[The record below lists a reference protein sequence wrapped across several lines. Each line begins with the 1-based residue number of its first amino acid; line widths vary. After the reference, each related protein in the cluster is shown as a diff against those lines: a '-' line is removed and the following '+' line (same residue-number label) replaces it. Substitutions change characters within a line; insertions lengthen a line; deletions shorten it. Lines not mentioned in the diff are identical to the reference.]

1 MPSMI
6 SIRPSLRRRLISLL
20 LAVSA
25 ATMLPAKEVLSLAGE
40 WRLVLGG
47 PVPTFPQA
55 ALPAVAFDDRIVLPA
70 TTETAGKGPRNDARE
85 TWNLTRIR
93 KYEGPVWYE
102 REVDIPAAW
111 AGKRLEL
118 LLERT
123 KYSQVW
129 FDRQP
134 MGAQALFGSPQ
145 VRRLGPAVPGRHR
158 ITVLVDNRSERWP
171 AKGWDAHQ
179 NSDAT
184 QTNWNG
190 IIGRIELCALDPV
203 ALSSVMITP
212 QVADASFRVRVT
224 VDNTTG
230 QDASG
235 ELTVSAVSTNHSGA
249 PHVPTP
255 VVVPVHLAAASNGTI
270 EAVLSL
276 GEGARRWD
284 EFEPNLYTITVIL
297 NTPAGRDQRSID
309 TGLREFLGTSGQ
321 FTINGRITFLRGKH
335 DACVFPLTG
344 HPPMDVDGWLAY
356 LGTLKTWGIN
366 HLRCH
371 TWIPPEAAFIAADR
385 LGMYVQ
391 PELPFW
397 GILNQQ
403 IRDGLMPEAEA
414 LLAHLGNHP
423 SFVMLSLGNELQ
435 GDRRMMS
442 EMIGILRRQDPSR
455 LYADGSNTIHWDAR
469 EQPHNN
475 WRTAAT
481 VPVNGQQVRVRGS
494 FGGQFADQGIVQT
507 GDGSTRDDYREA
519 LVGATMPLVAHET
532 GQFGIFPDLREIPR
546 YTGVV
551 QARNFEQYRETL
563 VRKGMIDQADD
574 FLRASGAL
582 AADLYKEDQER
593 YLRTPGFGGFQVLD
607 LQDFP
612 GQGTALVGL
621 LNALMEDKGVTTPAS
636 WRRACAPVTVLARFD
651 RCIWTTAQHYVADL
665 ELAHYGAADWTNVS
679 TEWSLVD
686 AVGHVVARG
695 TFAAARLA
703 QGKLHSLGR
712 VEVPL
717 AGITVPSRLELRVET
732 RAGAGG
738 RHDGQPSLDHTE
750 NCWPLWVYPATI
762 VQPTAPGVL
771 VAKVWDAA
779 VEQRLAAGGRVLLIP
794 SGDNWGNPLT
804 GGYANDYWS
813 WNFFHNQPGTL
824 GLLAEEHHAALA
836 GFPTRFHSERQW
848 SAIAHAARPVIL
860 SDLPAGTRP
869 IVQVIDNPVR
879 CERLGLIFELAVGS
893 GRLLVCAADL
903 DALAAEHPEAAQLRA
918 SLLAYAA
925 SPAFSPAT
933 TRTLSETAALFTPS
947 LSLAKGR
954 IATAS
959 SAQPDHQPDLAV
971 DNDDGSRWC
980 ADGPGPAQW
989 LAVDLGAVHDLS
1001 RVIIAWEQDRP
1012 GYRYRLEGSADGV
1025 TWQFLSD
1032 QTANVFPGGTHRL
1045 ELTARGIRHLRINTT
1060 ALPDGSWASIRDL
1073 RVFGN

>member
-1 MPSMI
+1 MI
-6 SIRPSLRRRLISLL
+6 AIRPSLRLRPIFVLL
-20 LAVSA
+20 VAWA
-25 ATMLPAKEVLSLAGE
+25 ANWLPAKEVLSLAGE
-40 WRLVLGG
+40 WRLDLGG
-47 PVPTFPQA
+47 PTPTFPQA
-55 ALPAVAFDDRIVLPA
+55 ALPAVAFDDLIVLPA
-70 TTETAGKGPRNDARE
+70 TTETARKGPCNAARE
-85 TWNLTRIR
+85 TWNLTRVH

-102 REVDIPAAW
+102 RAVDVPAAW
-111 AGKRLEL
+111 RGKRLEL
-118 LLERT
+118 FLERT

-129 FDRQP
+129 FDGQP

-145 VRRLGPAVPGRHR
+145 VRSLGPAVPGRHR
-158 ITVLVDNRSERWP
+158 ITVMVDNRSERWP

-203 ALSSVMITP
+203 AMSNVTITP
-212 QVADASFRVRVT
+212 QLAGSLFHVRVT
-224 VDNTTG
+224 VINMTG
-230 QDASG
+230 KEVAG
-235 ELTVSAVSTNHSGA
+235 ELSVSAVSTNHSGA
-249 PHVPTP
+249 PDVPSP
-255 VVVPVHLAAASNGTI
+255 VVVPVHLAAAPDATI
-270 EAVLSL
+270 EAALPL
-276 GEGARRWD
+276 GNGARRWD
-284 EFEPNLYTITVIL
+284 EFEPNLYTVTVIL
-297 NTPAGRDQRSID
+297 KTPDGSDRWSID
-309 TGLREFLGTSGQ
+309 AGLREFLGTSGQ
-321 FTINGRITFLRGKH
+321 FTINGRTTFLRGKH

-344 HPPMDVDGWLAY
+344 HPPMDVDGWLTY

-371 TWIPPEAAFIAADR
+371 TWIPPEAAFTAADR

-397 GILNQQ
+397 GILNEQ

-435 GDRRMMS
+435 GDRRIMS

-455 LYADGSNTIHWDAR
+455 LYADGSNTIHWDAK

-475 WRTAAT
+475 WRTTAT
-481 VPVNGQQVRVRGS
+481 VPVNGKQVKVRGS

-507 GDGSTRDDYREA
+507 GDGSTCDDYREA

-532 GQFGIFPDLREIPR
+532 GQFGIFPDLREISR

-563 VRKGMIDQADD
+563 VRHGMIDQAHD

-612 GQGTALVGL
+612 GQGTALVGM
-621 LNALMEDKGVTTPAS
+621 LNALMEDKGVTTPKA

-651 RCIWTTAQHYVADL
+651 RCTWTTAQHYVADL
-665 ELAHYGAADWTNVS
+665 ELAHYGVADWTNVL
-679 TEWSLVD
+679 TEWNLVGE
-686 AVGHVVARG
+686 AGQVVARG

-703 QGKLHSLGR
+703 QGRVHSLGR
-712 VEVPL
+712 VDVPL
-717 AGITVPSRLELRVET
+717 AGIAAPARLELRVET

-738 RHDGQPSLDHTE
+738 RQDGQPSLDCAE
-750 NCWPLWVYPATI
+750 NRWALWVYPATVI
-762 VQPTAPGVL
+762 QPSAPGVF
-771 VAKVWDAA
+771 VAKVWDAE

-824 GLLAEEHHAALA
+824 GLLVDEHHAALA
-836 GFPTRFHSERQW
+836 SFPTRFHSERQW

-903 DALAAEHPEAAQLRA
+903 DALAGEHPEAAQLRA

-925 SPAFSPAT
+925 SSEFSPTT
-933 TRTLSETAALFTPS
+933 TRTLSETAALFIP
-947 LSLAKGR
+947 LPSLAKGK

-959 SAQPDHQPDLAV
+959 SAQPDH
-971 DNDDGSRWC
+971 
-980 ADGPGPAQW
+980 
-989 LAVDLGAVHDLS
+989 
-1001 RVIIAWEQDRP
+1001 
-1012 GYRYRLEGSADGV
+1012 
-1025 TWQFLSD
+1025 
-1032 QTANVFPGGTHRL
+1032 
-1045 ELTARGIRHLRINTT
+1045 
-1060 ALPDGSWASIRDL
+1060 
-1073 RVFGN
+1073 

>member
-1 MPSMI
+1 MKLIPS
-6 SIRPSLRRRLISLL
+6 SLRQQIAFVLL
-20 LAVSA
+20 TLCSA
-25 ATMLPAKEVLSLAGE
+25 ALLPAKEILSLAGE

-47 PVPTFPQA
+47 PAPTFPQA
-55 ALPAVAFDDRIVLPA
+55 ALPTIAFDDRIDLPA
-70 TTETAGKGPRNDARE
+70 TTETAGKGPRNHARE
-85 TWNLTRIR
+85 TWNLTRVN
-93 KYEGPVWYE
+93 KFEGPVWYE
-102 REVDIPAAW
+102 REVEIPVAW
-111 AGKRLEL
+111 AGKRLDL

-129 FDRQP
+129 FDGQP

-145 VRRLGPAVPGRHR
+145 VRNLGPAVPGRHR
-158 ITVLVDNRSERWP
+158 ITVMVDNRSERWP

-190 IIGRIELCALDPV
+190 IIGRIELGALDPV
-203 ALSSVMITP
+203 ALSDVTITP
-212 QVADASFRVRVT
+212 QVADSSFRVRVT
-224 VDNTTG
+224 VSNPTG
-230 QDASG
+230 QEVAG
-235 ELTVSAVSTNHSGA
+235 ELTVSAISTNHSGPPQTPA
-249 PHVPTP
+249 P
-255 VVVPVHLAAASNGTI
+255 VVVPVRLAGAPNGTF
-270 EAVLSL
+270 EAVLPL

-284 EFEPNLYTITVIL
+284 EFAPNLYTITVIL
-297 NTPAGRDQRSID
+297 HTPAGSDRRSID

-371 TWIPPEAAFIAADR
+371 TWIPPEAAFTAADR
-385 LGMYVQ
+385 LGIYVQ

-397 GILNQQ
+397 GILNEQ

-414 LLAHLGNHP
+414 LLAHLCNHP

-435 GDRRMMS
+435 GDRRLMS

-455 LYADGSNTIHWDAR
+455 LYSDGSNTIHWDAR

-475 WRTAAT
+475 WRTTAT
-481 VPVNGQQVRVRGS
+481 VPVNGKQVRVRGT

-532 GQFGIFPDLREIPR
+532 GQFSVFPDLREIPR

-551 QARNFEQYRETL
+551 RARNFEQFRETL

-612 GQGTALVGL
+612 GQGTALVGV
-621 LNALMEDKGVTTPAS
+621 LNALMEDKGVTTPGA

-651 RCIWTTAQHYVADL
+651 RCIWTTGQRYVADL
-665 ELAHYGAADWTNVS
+665 ELAHYGAADWTDVS
-679 TEWSLVD
+679 TEWRLVE
-686 AVGHVVARG
+686 ASGRVVASG
-695 TFAAARLA
+695 AFAAARLA
-703 QGKLHSLGR
+703 QGKVHPLGR

-717 AGITVPSRLELRVET
+717 AAIAAPARLELQVEA

-738 RHDGQPSLDHTE
+738 RQDGQPSLDRAE
-750 NCWPLWVYPATI
+750 NCWPLWVFPATI
-762 VQPTAPGVL
+762 VQPAAPDVS
-771 VAKVWDAA
+771 VAKSWNAE

-794 SGDNWGNPLT
+794 SGENWGNPLA

-824 GLLAEEHHAALA
+824 GLLVDAHHAALD

-879 CERLGLIFELAVGS
+879 CERLGLVFELAVGS

-925 SPAFSPAT
+925 SPAFSPT
-933 TRTLSETAALFTPS
+933 TARTPSQAAALFVPS
-947 LSLAKGR
+947 VSLAKGK

-959 SAQPDHQPDLAV
+959 STEPDHQPGLAV
-971 DNDDGSRWC
+971 DGDDGSRWC

-989 LAVDLGAVHDLS
+989 LAVDLGEAHDLS

-1012 GYRYRLEGSADGV
+1012 GYRYRLDGSADGA
-1025 TWQFLSD
+1025 TWRVLSD
-1032 QTANVFPGGTHRL
+1032 QTANTFPSGTHRI
-1045 ELTARGIRHLRINTT
+1045 ELTAQGVRHLRISTT
-1060 ALPDGSWASIRDL
+1060 ALPDGNWASIRDL
-1073 RVFGN
+1073 RVFGH